1 MNKKNNKLDNNIERI
16 LLVVSIVLLVI
27 MLILTVYNFIFFPAL
42 INVFAIMLFI
52 ICSIMKKDKD
62 KDMEIYVGIIFGVG
76 LALIIFSTIYT
87 IISLLI

>member
-1 MNKKNNKLDNNIERI
+1 MNKKSKKFNDNIERV

-42 INVFAIMLFI
+42 LNIFAIMLFI
-52 ICSIMKKDKD
+52 ICNIMKKN
-62 KDMEIYVGIIFGVG
+62 KDMKIYVGIIFGVG

-87 IISLLI
+87 IISLII